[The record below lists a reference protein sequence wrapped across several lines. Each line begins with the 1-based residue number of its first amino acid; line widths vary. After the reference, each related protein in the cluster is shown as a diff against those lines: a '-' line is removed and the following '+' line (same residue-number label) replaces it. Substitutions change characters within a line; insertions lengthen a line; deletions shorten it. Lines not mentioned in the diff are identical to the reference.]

1 MTGFTRPAIHAHEE
15 RVAKQIESMPGV
27 LNVYRNVRVH
37 RNFNGRQ
44 RREID
49 LAIVMSNVVLVA
61 ELKHLYGTVTFEE
74 ESGHYVQDAKE
85 SVRFDPKEIDK
96 IASDLRHMYVDA
108 TGEACPTIIGINFM
122 THPKSSIVGE
132 SNTEDSLIF
141 PYMNQNLLCSVLR
154 EFNSGLGSSTTT
166 EDIDVFLGTL
176 PTWDIV
182 KTSACVKFGDVE
194 DGLISSLRSEY
205 DVIKTV
211 DVRRR
216 WLRWLFKTP
225 KYKLFGLKRH
235 AYEWTSISN
244 EQRLKLLQPGRMQ
257 SIYAGVPWTLW
268 FGSDRQFR
276 QQFVGPMRSSLAS
289 LIGRSDAALRY
300 EVLTNAVGNTT
311 HGVVSY
317 INHSLALVQIA
328 PDVIGGVYGHQ
339 VDGLVVGDII
349 EVGIESVESP
359 KEIQLQIVKEMKKK

>member
-1 MTGFTRPAIHAHEE
+1 MNIRRPVIHTHEE
-15 RVAKQIESMPGV
+15 AFAKQIESMPGV
-27 LNVYRNVRVH
+27 LNVHRNVRVH

-44 RREID
+44 RREVD
-49 LAIVMSNVVLVA
+49 LVVVMSKVVLVA

-74 ESGHYVQDAKE
+74 ETGFYVQDAKD
-85 SVRFDPKEIDK
+85 SVRFDPNEIDE

-108 TGEACPTIIGINFM
+108 TGEACPAIIGVNFM
-122 THPKSSIVGE
+122 THPESSIADEQNAGGSVV
-132 SNTEDSLIF
+132 F
-141 PYMNQNLLCSVLR
+141 PYMHKDLLFSVLH
-154 EFNSGLGSSTTT
+154 EFNSGFDSSTTT
-166 EDIDVFLGTL
+166 EEIDLFIGNL

-182 KTSACVKFGDVE
+182 KTDSCIKFGDVE
-194 DGLISSLRSEY
+194 DGLVSSLRSEY

-211 DVRRR
+211 DVRRW

-235 AYEWTSISN
+235 AYEWTEISH
-244 EQRLKLLQPGRMQ
+244 EQHLKLLQPGRMQ
-257 SIYAGVPWTLW
+257 SNYAGTAWTLW

-276 QQFVGPMRSSLAS
+276 QQFVGTVRSGLAS
-289 LIGRSDAALRY
+289 LINRSDAASRY
-300 EVLTNAVGNTT
+300 GVLINAVGNTT

-328 PDVIGGVYGHQ
+328 PDVVGGVYGHQ
-339 VDGLVVGDII
+339 VDDLVVGDII

-359 KEIQLQIVKEMKKK
+359 KEIQLQIVEEMKKK